1 MNRESGESRL
11 VKAVH
16 GIADA
21 APDPEFASGLAA
33 FLQETYDHANLI
45 DLYARFAQGGGSFDA
60 LMRPIL
66 WKALL
71 RLCGDGLRIE
81 SGAGFKHPETFEFGN
96 SVFIGSQAY
105 LQGRFDGRLV
115 IGNHVWIGPHS
126 YLDARDL
133 VMEDYVGWG
142 PGAKVL
148 GSSHTGIPA
157 DQPIICTDLE
167 IRPVRV
173 REGADIG
180 TNAVILPGVTIGKGA
195 IVGAGA
201 VVTQDVPAFAVVA
214 GVPAKFLRWR
224 EGYKPDE

>member
-16 GIADA
+16 GVADA
-21 APDPEFASGLAA
+21 VPDPEFVSGLAA
-33 FLQETYDHANLI
+33 YLQEKYDHADLI
-45 DLYARFAQGGGSFDA
+45 DLYTRFAHGEGSFDA
-60 LMRPIL
+60 LMRPVL
-66 WKALL
+66 WRALL
-71 RLCGDGLRIE
+71 HRCGEGLRIE

-105 LQGRFDGRLV
+105 LQGRFDGRLI

-133 VMEDYVGWG
+133 VLEDYVGWG

-148 GSSHTGIPA
+148 GSSHTGIPV
-157 DQPIICTDLE
+157 DLPIICTDLE
-167 IRPVRV
+167 IRPVCV

-180 TNAVILPGVTIGKGA
+180 TNAVILPGITIVKVA
-195 IVGAGA
+195 KVGECA
-201 VVTQDVPAFAVVA
+201 
-214 GVPAKFLRWR
+214 
-224 EGYKPDE
+224 